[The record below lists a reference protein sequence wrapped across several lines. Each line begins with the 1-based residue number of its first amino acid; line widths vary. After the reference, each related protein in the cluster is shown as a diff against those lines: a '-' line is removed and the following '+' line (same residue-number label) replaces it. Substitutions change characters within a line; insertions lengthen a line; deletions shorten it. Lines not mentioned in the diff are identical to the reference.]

1 MRIVEVESF
10 ILQAELPRYV
20 TDSFNATVSWGL
32 PGVLLHTDEGITGVG
47 YTSTLSHGDHA
58 IKDIIDRI
66 YTPLL
71 VGADPLLH
79 HRIWESLYW
88 SNAHWVGR
96 MGITQMALA
105 AVDIAVWDIKAKAAE
120 LPLWRLVGGHKDGR
134 VPSYNTDGGWL
145 NFEIQRLID
154 EMTALVES
162 GWSAVKMKIGKPDP
176 REDVMRVEAVRTA
189 LGPDV
194 DLMIDVNQKWDTT
207 RALTWAPRFEQFD
220 ITWLEEPLDPD
231 DVAGHARLAEV
242 TRIPIALG
250 EHVYSRT
257 TFRDYIEKGIITY
270 VQADVTRLGGVTEWL
285 AVAEIALAHH
295 VSVVPHHAD
304 MMRVHQHLGVGHP
317 ASPMIECIPWL
328 QQLFREPADIRDGWF
343 HVSDTPGASTDF
355 DETQFAECRIA

>member
-10 ILQAELPRYV
+10 ILRADLPRYV

-32 PGVLLHTDEGITGVG
+32 PGVLLHTDEGIIGVG

-71 VGADPLLH
+71 VGEDPLLN

-88 SNAHWVGR
+88 SDAHWVGR

-105 AVDIAVWDIKAKAAE
+105 AVDIAVWDIKAKAAG
-120 LPLWRLVGGHKDGR
+120 LPLWRLVGGHKDGKVR
-134 VPSYNTDGGWL
+134 SYNTDGGWL
-145 NFEIQRLID
+145 NFETQRLID

-176 REDVMRVEAVRTA
+176 REDIVRVEAVRTA

-207 RALTWAPRFEQFD
+207 RALTWAPRFEQYD

-231 DVAGHARLAEV
+231 DISGHARLADA

-257 TFRDYIEKGIITY
+257 TFRDYIEQGIISY

-328 QQLFREPADIRDGWF
+328 QDLFREPADIRDGWF
-343 HVSDTPGASTDF
+343 HVTDTPGASTDF
-355 DETQFAECRIA
+355 DETQFAACRIA

>member
-10 ILQAELPRYV
+10 ILRAELPRYV
-20 TDSFNATVSWGL
+20 TDAFNATVTWGL
-32 PGVLLHTDEGITGVG
+32 PGVLLRTDEGITGVG

-66 YTPLL
+66 YAPLL
-71 VGADPLLH
+71 VGADPLFH

-96 MGITQMALA
+96 LGITQMALA
-105 AVDIAVWDIKAKAAE
+105 AVDIAVWDIKAKAAG
-120 LPLWRLVGGHKDGR
+120 LPLWQLVGGHKDGK
-134 VPSYNTDGGWL
+134 VLSYNTDGGWL
-145 NFEIQRLID
+145 NFPVERLID
-154 EMTALVES
+154 EMTEMVES
-162 GWSAVKMKIGKPDP
+162 GWGGVKMKVGKPDP
-176 REDVMRVEAVRTA
+176 REDIARVAAVRSA

-194 DLMIDVNQKWDTT
+194 DLMIDVNQRWDTT
-207 RALTWAPRFEQFD
+207 RALTWTPRFEDFD
-220 ITWLEEPLDPD
+220 INWIEEPLNPD
-231 DVAGHARLAEV
+231 DLTGHSRLVDA

-257 TFRDYIEKGIITY
+257 VFRDFIERGIVSY

-328 QQLFREPADIRDGWF
+328 QHLFREPADIRDGWF
-343 HVSDTPGASTDF
+343 HVGNTPGASTDF
-355 DETQFAECRIA
+355 DETQFADCRIA